1 MAHFRRVRPQIRRLH
16 QNDILTPAD
25 KMSDNANMH
34 CYFFTLNLFFQLIQ
48 IYFKISYLITIYKS
62 ASRCSGRL
70 LF

>member
-1 MAHFRRVRPQIRRLH
+1 MRTIWRTFVEYVRKYGVYIR
-16 QNDILTPAD
+16 
-25 KMSDNANMH
+25 MSDNANMH

-48 IYFKISYLITIYKS
+48 IFFEISYLIIIYKS